1 MLKKKK
7 KGDYDI
13 HFIGDVKILECMN
26 AGSLTVF
33 PIFYNVD
40 PSHVRYQKGKFGQ
53 AFATHEEKKRN
64 MERVPIWRE
73 ALTQVANLSG
83 WDSRNGYAFFNYFIC
98 CSLIPIPSSLFLI
111 CEMVVTCY

>member
-33 PIFYNVD
+33 PIFYKVD
-40 PSHVRYQKGKFGQ
+40 PSDVRKQKGSFGE
-53 AFATHEEKKRN
+53 AFVEHEKN
-64 MERVPIWRE
+64 SNERVKTWRE

-83 WDSRNGYAFFNYFIC
+83 WDSRNRYAFIYLFI
-98 CSLIPIPSSLFLI
+98 SF
-111 CEMVVTCY
+111 VVL